1 MSLKIHYFTL
11 LGFGFPYATPT
22 IPFFFPLSHLLGI
35 GMLIFC
41 LPQTCISGADNL
53 ISQIHSWATCLKMN
67 SILTLA
73 YAHLDENET
82 TLDFRH
88 MVLLE

>member
-1 MSLKIHYFTL
+1 MGLKIHYFTL
-11 LGFGFPYATPT
+11 LSFGLSYLTPT
-22 IPFFFPLSHLLGI
+22 IPFFPRSHLLGI

-41 LPQTCISGADNL
+41 LPQTCVLEADNV

-73 YAHLDENET
+73 YAHLDENEMK
-82 TLDFRH
+82 L
-88 MVLLE
+88 